1 MVAGI
6 INSMALSDG
15 ANLLTVRLRL
25 FAVYRERVGQ
35 EYIEVSLKTGS
46 TVADALTFLGEL
58 HPDTLSLMPTSM
70 VAVNQEYAE
79 RAHVLRPNDEIA
91 LIPPVSGG
99 LAYQTSSC
107 L

>member
-1 MVAGI
+1 MEAGI
-6 INSMALSDG
+6 INGMALSDG

-25 FAVYRERVGQ
+25 FAVFRERVGQ
-35 EYIEVSLKTGS
+35 ECIEALLKSGS

-58 HPDTLSLMPTSM
+58 HPDTVSLMSTSM

-79 RAHVLRPNDEIA
+79 RSHILQPNDEVA

-99 LAYQTSSC
+99 VACQTRSC